1 MRVAVAGLLVCLLSA
16 VPAGQAD
23 IVTIDVRR
31 SVDRTAV
38 WVGDKVRYT
47 LEFSAPADLDVLAED
62 LTKERL
68 PVKGAEVLDVQ
79 SSERQAGAGNVRVVD
94 FTLATYAVDA
104 TEIVIEG
111 FPVRYF
117 SRRTVGGTQVAP
129 AGQVVVPRTVIAIR
143 STLPDSGRL
152 PDVRDPRAMRP
163 APRYLRVAQPV
174 GLALIALAIV
184 PVALMLLDVA
194 GHVRRLRAG
203 APRRNARRVHTGVL
217 DELAA
222 SEPASQQ
229 ERVVAFERLDHV
241 VRDHVALA
249 TGIPA
254 RALTPAEIA
263 AAVRAR
269 PGSTSAETIEALLAA
284 CEHARYAPNPVSDEA
299 WREAVST
306 AAGIV
311 RRRAV

>member
-1 MRVAVAGLLVCLLSA
+1 MRAAVAGLLICLSSA
-16 VPAGQAD
+16 AAAGQSD
-23 IVTIDVRR
+23 IVKIDVLR

-38 WVGDKVRYT
+38 WVGDTLRYT
-47 LEFSAPADLDVLAED
+47 LEFSAPPDLDVLAED
-62 LTKERL
+62 LLKERL
-68 PVKGAEVLDVQ
+68 PVKGAEVLGVQ
-79 SSERQAGAGNVRVVD
+79 SSERRAGNRTVRVVE
-94 FTLATYAVDA
+94 FTLATYAVEA

-117 SRRTVGGTQVAP
+117 SRRAVGGTQVAP
-129 AGQVVVPRTVIAIR
+129 AGQVIVPRTVVAIR

-152 PDVRDPRAMRP
+152 PDLRHPRAIRQ
-163 APRYLRVAQPV
+163 APRYLRLAQPV
-174 GLALIALAIV
+174 GLVLIALAIV

-194 GHVRRLRAG
+194 GHLRRLRAG
-203 APRRNARRVHTGVL
+203 APRRKARRVQAVVL

-222 SEPASQQ
+222 SEPASAQ
-229 ERVVAFERLDHV
+229 ERIVAFERLDHL
-241 VRDHVALA
+241 VRDHIALA
-249 TGIPA
+249 AGIPA

-269 PGSTSAETIEALLAA
+269 PGSPSAEVIESLLLT
-284 CEHARYAPNPVSDEA
+284 CERARYAPNPVSDEA

-311 RRRAV
+311 RRRTL